1 MALTLNGSSNTITP
15 VSAVQPAG
23 SILQVVT
30 GTTTTEAYKSGNT
43 TYGDTGLTAS
53 ITPASGTKIVVIINQ
68 PWYTGRNNSEGEA
81 SIWIK
86 TLRDST
92 MLQETKLGYTM
103 MARAWQE
110 IWSHF
115 SFTYLDTHGA
125 DGSTAVVYKTQYKA
139 GNGDTEAYV
148 QRDAA
153 GETNRANI
161 LLLEVGA

>member
-148 QRDAA
+148 QRDSA
-153 GETNRANI
+153 GETNRSNI
-161 LLLEVGA
+161 VLMEVAG